1 MANRNHTQAR
11 AKHEFIKN
19 AMTKLDISHDEAE
32 QLWKFDHDEVTA
44 PEVEAIEQK
53 IEDKKPVRKEN
64 SPINKVKNL
73 KAKKKADSEK
83 EAVLEGVFNHIMAAE
98 FAVAPQ
104 QISTTKVSF
113 KGVDGGWYTVTVT
126 KNKSKPDGYKED

>member
-1 MANRNHTQAR
+1 MANKAFTQAR

-19 AMTKLDISHDEAE
+19 AMTKLAITKEEAE
-32 QLWKFDHDEVTA
+32 QLWKFDHDEVTV

-53 IEDKKPVRKEN
+53 VETAKPVRKEN

-73 KAKKKADSEK
+73 KAKKKADAEK
-83 EAVLEGVFNHIMAAE
+83 EGVLENLFNFIKEAA

-104 QISTTKVSF
+104 QIATTKMTF

-126 KNKSKPDGYKED
+126 KNKSKPDGYAE